1 MASLS
6 SSVIRASFSCWFS
19 WVAMVVITEKMELLY
34 HVNVVDDASVADKDS
49 AVHDADL
56 PGVPHAVPPKG
67 LVIEGVQLVTVLRLQ
82 GTVQRAA
89 RGQSLQGHA
98 V

>member
-1 MASLS
+1 
-6 SSVIRASFSCWFS
+6 
-19 WVAMVVITEKMELLY
+19 MELLY